1 MRKLLKSLHLIGCG
15 VPMITLRFADGGGS
29 GTGTGDG
36 AGTGDGKGT
45 STAAGS
51 QTTGTGDGAGDG
63 AGKEEKKF
71 TQTDIDD
78 AVEKRLARERKK
90 WEREQQKQQQATQ
103 TAQQSASGTGD
114 GTQQQAAQQTQQPK
128 DDSAEKIAKVN
139 RRLVAAEAKTAAIAA
154 GAKPDRAD
162 YVVRL
167 ADLSKVDVDEDD
179 GPDTDAIKKAI
190 DKVLKDMPE
199 FKATPDDGKNGG
211 SGFQQIGADGSTQGA
226 HQQTQQQVQTTPTA
240 TKRWN
245 KFRQF

>member
-15 VPMITLRFADGGGS
+15 VPFIALRFADGGGS
-29 GTGTGDG
+29 GTGDATGS
-36 AGTGDGKGT
+36 GDGKGT

-51 QTTGTGDGAGDG
+51 QTTGNGDGAADG
-63 AGKEEKKF
+63 AGAEEEKKF
-71 TQTDIDD
+71 TQTDIDN
-78 AVEKRLARERKK
+78 AVEKRIARERKK
-90 WEREQQKQQQATQ
+90 WEREHPAPADPAPATPAGTPPTTPAA
-103 TAQQSASGTGD
+103 TATP
-114 GTQQQAAQQTQQPK
+114 PK

-139 RRLVAAEAKTAAIAA
+139 QRLVAAEAKTAAIAA

-199 FKATPDDGKNGG
+199 FKATPDDGKGGG
-211 SGFQQIGADGSTQGA
+211 SGFQQIGADGSRQGA
-226 HQQTQQQVQTTPTA
+226 RQQTQQQVQTRTHRHEAVEQIQTVL
-240 TKRWN
+240 KG
-245 KFRQF
+245 